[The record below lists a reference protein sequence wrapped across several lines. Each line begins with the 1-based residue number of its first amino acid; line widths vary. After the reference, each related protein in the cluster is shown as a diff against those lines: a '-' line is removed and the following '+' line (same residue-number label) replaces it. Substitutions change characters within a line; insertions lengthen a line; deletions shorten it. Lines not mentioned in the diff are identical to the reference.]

1 MTRRPKIVDSIIAT
15 FARLPGIGL
24 KSAERIVF
32 FLLKQ
37 PPKSVDQFAALL
49 QALPKSIVRCGRC
62 GTFDTKSPCPL
73 CADRTR
79 DQGTICVV
87 AEPSDITA
95 IEKTGQY
102 HGLYHVLHGLLN
114 PIEGVT
120 PDALAIAPLLNRLK
134 NETVTKEVIL
144 ALNQNVEGEATS
156 LFLRKSLRPYPVRV
170 SKLARGLPVGG
181 ELEYADEITLGDAIK
196 GRQTLP

>member
-1 MTRRPKIVDSIIAT
+1 MTRRPKIIDSVIAS

-37 PPKSVDQFAALL
+37 SPQAVNQFASLL
-49 QALPKSIVRCGRC
+49 RELPKSIIRCQRC
-62 GTFDTKSPCPL
+62 GTFDAKSPCAI
-73 CADRTR
+73 CADRSR
-79 DQGTICVV
+79 DQSLICVV
-87 AEPSDITA
+87 AEPSDISA

-102 HGLYHVLHGLLN
+102 RGLYHVLHGLLN

-120 PDALAIAPLLNRLK
+120 PDTLSLTPLLRRLK
-134 NETVTKEVIL
+134 SETGLREVIL
-144 ALNQNVEGEATS
+144 AFNTNVEGEATS
-156 LFLRKSLRPYPVRV
+156 LYLRKTFQPFAVRV

-196 GRQTLP
+196 GRRLME